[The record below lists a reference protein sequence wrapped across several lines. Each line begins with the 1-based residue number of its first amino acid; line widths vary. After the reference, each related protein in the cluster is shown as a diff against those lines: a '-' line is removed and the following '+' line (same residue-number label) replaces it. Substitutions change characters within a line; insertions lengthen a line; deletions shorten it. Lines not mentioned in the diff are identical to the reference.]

1 MVVQMTEESRKQQY
15 GRAYVL
21 GVAAQAGVNHAIP
34 DNDFGVDGEFRSVRF
49 DSARKRYFDES
60 CTIDYQLKSTVNVI
74 FEDDVLKYDLE
85 VKNYQDLIVER
96 IMPMILI
103 LYVMPREEAEWFQ
116 VGPSETV
123 MKRCAWWCSLQGL
136 PDTSNT
142 DKIRISIPIHQI
154 LTPEALKELLEKTRR
169 GETL

>member
-1 MVVQMTEESRKQQY
+1 MTEEFRKQQY

-21 GVAAQAGVNHAIP
+21 AVAAQAGVNHAIP

-49 DSARKRYFDES
+49 DSIRKRYFDES
-60 CTIDYQLKSTVNVI
+60 CTIDYQLKSTVNAI
-74 FEDDVLKYDLE
+74 FEDEVLKYDLE
-85 VKNYQDLIVER
+85 VKTYQDLIVER

-103 LYVMPREEAEWFQ
+103 LYVMPREEAEWLN
-116 VGPSETV
+116 VTSNKTV
-123 MKRCAWWCSLQGL
+123 LKRCAWWCSLQGF

-142 DKIRISIPIHQI
+142 DRIRISIPIHQI
-154 LTPEALKELLEKTRR
+154 LTPETLRELLDKTRR

>member
-1 MVVQMTEESRKQQY
+1 MTEESRKQQY

-21 GVAAQAGVNHAIP
+21 AVAAQAGVNHAIP
-34 DNDFGVDGEFRSVRF
+34 DSDFGVDGEFRSVRF
-49 DSARKRYFDES
+49 DSTRKRYFDES
-60 CTIDYQLKSTVNVI
+60 CTIDYQLKSTVNAI
-74 FEDDVLKYDLE
+74 FEDNVLKYDLE

-103 LYVMPREEAEWFQ
+103 LYVMPREETEWLQ
-116 VGPSETV
+116 ISPNETV
-123 MKRCAWWCSLQGL
+123 LKRCAWWCSLQGL

-142 DKIRISIPIHQI
+142 DRIRISIPIHQI
-154 LTPEALKELLEKTRR
+154 LTPETLRELLDKTRR